1 MVFAV
6 AGLRHTGPCPVGL
19 ARHEKGFGGVMLHS
33 LFKLAAETSSDARR
47 KLLQAVTDLFFC
59 DPEPTGLSKHH
70 YGEIALRALP
80 HLDPQARQGYADEV
94 AAEPNLPRS
103 VANALAGDPDGEV
116 ARLVLRLSPV
126 LTDRDL
132 AAIALNQSQ
141 AHLAAIAERVRLS
154 ENITDILVERGDT
167 GVLKTVGGNEGATF
181 SEEGFDRL
189 LERGREEAAIPRA
202 VAVRSDL
209 SDARAERVLR
219 VLVELGE
226 DDDVDFASDSE
237 AAAIARLARRQRL
250 EVSQLIKD
258 LKDRSRTIDDIVVML
273 AEEDRAYHL
282 AQVIAQASDISA
294 EQALRVLLRRDVSG
308 IALACR
314 ALDLGFPAFSAVLA
328 LRARRLMFANK
339 DTDED
344 LRRYAQIEMAA
355 AERSMR
361 FIRMKARVA

>member
-6 AGLRHTGPCPVGL
+6 AGLRHIGRRPPGRV
-19 ARHEKGFGGVMLHS
+19 RQEKGFGGVMLHS

-80 HLDPQARQGYADEV
+80 HLDSEARQGYADEV

-116 ARLVLRLSPV
+116 AQLVLRLSPV

-154 ENITDILVERGDT
+154 ENITDILVDRGDT
-167 GVLKTVGGNEGATF
+167 VVLKTVGGNEGAAF
-181 SEEGFDRL
+181 SEDGFDRL

-226 DDDVDFASDSE
+226 DDDIDLASDSE

-250 EVSQLIKD
+250 EVNQLIGD
-258 LKDRSRTIDDIVVML
+258 LKGGTRPLDDVVVML

-282 AQVIAQASDISA
+282 AQVLARVSDIGV
-294 EQALRVLLRRDVSG
+294 EQALRALLQRDVSG

-314 ALDLGFPAFSAVLA
+314 ALDIGIAGFAAVLA

-339 DTDED
+339 DTEED
-344 LRRYAQIEMAA
+344 LRRYAQIEPAA
-355 AERSMR
+355 AIRGMR

>member
-1 MVFAV
+1 
-6 AGLRHTGPCPVGL
+6 
-19 ARHEKGFGGVMLHS
+19 MLHS
-33 LFKLAAETSSDARR
+33 LFKLAAESSSDARR
-47 KLLQAVTDLFFC
+47 RLLQAVTDLFFC
-59 DPEPTGLSKHH
+59 DPEPTGMSKHH

-141 AHLAAIAERVRLS
+141 AHLTAIAERVRLS
-154 ENITDILVERGDT
+154 ENITDILVERGDDD
-167 GVLKTVGGNEGATF
+167 VLKTVGGNEGAAFT
-181 SEEGFDRL
+181 EEGFEKL
-189 LERGREEAAIPRA
+189 LDRGREAAAIPLA
-202 VAVRSDL
+202 VAVRTDL
-209 SDARAERVLR
+209 SEARAERVLR
-219 VLVELGE
+219 VLAELGE
-226 DDDVDFASDSE
+226 QGEIDPDSE

-250 EVSQLIKD
+250 EVSQLITD
-258 LKDRSRTIDDIVVML
+258 LKGETRVLDEIVVML
-273 AEEDRAYHL
+273 ADEDRAYHL
-282 AQVIAQASDISA
+282 AQVLARISDISV
-294 EQALRVLLRRDVSG
+294 EQALRALLQRDVSG

-314 ALDLGFPAFSAVLA
+314 ALDIGIPGFAAVLA

-339 DTDED
+339 DTEED
-344 LRRYAQIEMAA
+344 LRRYAQIEPAA
-355 AERSMR
+355 AIRGMR

>member
-1 MVFAV
+1 
-6 AGLRHTGPCPVGL
+6 
-19 ARHEKGFGGVMLHS
+19 MLHS
-33 LFKLAAETSSDARR
+33 LFKLAAESSSDARR
-47 KLLQAVTDLFFC
+47 RLLQAVTDLFFC
-59 DPEPTGLSKHH
+59 DPEPTGMSKHH

-141 AHLAAIAERVRLS
+141 AHLSAIAERVRLS
-154 ENITDILVERGDT
+154 ENITDILVERGDDD
-167 GVLKTVGGNEGATF
+167 VLKTVGGNEGAAFT
-181 SEEGFDRL
+181 EEGFEKL
-189 LERGREEAAIPRA
+189 LDRGREAAAIPLA
-202 VAVRSDL
+202 VAVRTDL
-209 SDARAERVLR
+209 SEARAERVLR
-219 VLVELGE
+219 VLAELGE
-226 DDDVDFASDSE
+226 QGEIDPDSE

-250 EVSQLIKD
+250 EVSQLIAD
-258 LKDRSRTIDDIVVML
+258 LKEEARALDEVVVML

-282 AQVIAQASDISA
+282 AQVLARISDISV
-294 EQALRVLLRRDVSG
+294 EQALRALLQRDVSG

-314 ALDLGFPAFSAVLA
+314 ALDIGIPGFAAVLA

-339 DTDED
+339 DTEED
-344 LRRYAQIEMAA
+344 LRRYAQIEPAA
-355 AERSMR
+355 AIRGMR

>member
-1 MVFAV
+1 
-6 AGLRHTGPCPVGL
+6 
-19 ARHEKGFGGVMLHS
+19 MLHS

-47 KLLQAVTDLFFC
+47 RLLHAVTDLFFY
-59 DPEPTGLSKHH
+59 DPEPTGMSKHH

-80 HLDPQARQGYADEV
+80 HLDAGARQGYADEV

-141 AHLAAIAERVRLS
+141 DHLAAIAERVRLS
-154 ENITDILVERGDT
+154 EKITDILVERGDN
-167 GVLKTVGGNEGATF
+167 GVLKTVGGNEGAAF
-181 SEEGFDRL
+181 SEGGFDRL
-189 LERGREEAAIPRA
+189 LERGREEVAIPRA
-202 VAVRSDL
+202 VAIRSDL
-209 SDARAERVLR
+209 SEDRAARVMR

-226 DDDVDFASDSE
+226 DDDLDFVDGSE
-237 AAAIARLARRQRL
+237 AATIARQARQQRL
-250 EVSQLIKD
+250 EVSQLVAD
-258 LKDRSRTIDDIVVML
+258 LKAKVRVIDDVVIML

-282 AQVIAQASDISA
+282 AQVLAQSSGIGV

-314 ALDLGFPAFSAVLA
+314 ALDVGFPAFAAILG
-328 LRARRLMFANK
+328 LRSRRLMFANK
-339 DTDED
+339 DTEDD
-344 LRRYAQIEMAA
+344 LRRYAQIDLTA
-355 AERSMR
+355 AERGMR
-361 FIRMKARVA
+361 FIRIKARAG

>member
-1 MVFAV
+1 
-6 AGLRHTGPCPVGL
+6 
-19 ARHEKGFGGVMLHS
+19 MLHS
-33 LFKLAAETSSDARR
+33 LFKLAAESSSDARR
-47 KLLQAVTDLFFC
+47 RLLQAVTDLFFC
-59 DPEPTGLSKHH
+59 DPEPTGMSKHH

-141 AHLAAIAERVRLS
+141 AHLTAIAERVRLS
-154 ENITDILVERGDT
+154 ENITDILVERGDDD
-167 GVLKTVGGNEGATF
+167 VLKTVGGNEGAAFT
-181 SEEGFDRL
+181 EEGFEKL
-189 LERGREEAAIPRA
+189 LDRGREAAAIPLA
-202 VAVRSDL
+202 VAVRTDL
-209 SDARAERVLR
+209 SEARAERVLR
-219 VLVELGE
+219 VLAELGE
-226 DDDVDFASDSE
+226 QGEIDPDSE

-250 EVSQLIKD
+250 EVSQLITD
-258 LKDRSRTIDDIVVML
+258 LKGETRVLDEVVVML
-273 AEEDRAYHL
+273 ADEDRAYHL
-282 AQVIAQASDISA
+282 AQVLARISDISV
-294 EQALRVLLRRDVSG
+294 EQALRALLQRDVSG

-314 ALDLGFPAFSAVLA
+314 ALDIGIPGFAAVLA

-339 DTDED
+339 DTEED
-344 LRRYAQIEMAA
+344 LRRYAQIEPAA
-355 AERSMR
+355 AIRGMR

>member
-1 MVFAV
+1 
-6 AGLRHTGPCPVGL
+6 
-19 ARHEKGFGGVMLHS
+19 MLHS
-33 LFKLAAETSSDARR
+33 LFKLAAESSSDARR
-47 KLLQAVTDLFFC
+47 RLLQAVTDLFFC
-59 DPEPTGLSKHH
+59 DPEPTGMSKHH

-141 AHLAAIAERVRLS
+141 AHLTAIAERVRLS
-154 ENITDILVERGDT
+154 ENITDILVERGNDD
-167 GVLKTVGGNEGATF
+167 VLKTVGGNEGAAFT
-181 SEEGFDRL
+181 EEGFEKL
-189 LERGREEAAIPRA
+189 LDRGREAAAIPLA
-202 VAVRSDL
+202 VAVRTDL
-209 SDARAERVLR
+209 SEARAERVLR
-219 VLVELGE
+219 VLAELGE
-226 DDDVDFASDSE
+226 QGEIDPDSE

-250 EVSQLIKD
+250 EVSQLITD
-258 LKDRSRTIDDIVVML
+258 LKGETRVLDEVVVML

-282 AQVIAQASDISA
+282 AQVLARISDISV
-294 EQALRVLLRRDVSG
+294 EQALRALLQRDVSG

-314 ALDLGFPAFSAVLA
+314 ALDIGIPGFAAVLA

-339 DTDED
+339 DTEED
-344 LRRYAQIEMAA
+344 LRRYAQIEPAA
-355 AERSMR
+355 AIRGMR

>member
-1 MVFAV
+1 
-6 AGLRHTGPCPVGL
+6 
-19 ARHEKGFGGVMLHS
+19 MLHS
-33 LFKLAAETSSDARR
+33 LFKLAAESSSDARCR
-47 KLLQAVTDLFFC
+47 LLQAVTDLFFC
-59 DPEPTGLSKHH
+59 DPEPTGMSKHH

-141 AHLAAIAERVRLS
+141 AHLTAIAERVRLS
-154 ENITDILVERGDT
+154 ENITDILVERGDDD
-167 GVLKTVGGNEGATF
+167 VLKTVGGNEGAAFT
-181 SEEGFDRL
+181 EEGFEKL
-189 LERGREEAAIPRA
+189 LDRGREAAAIPLA
-202 VAVRSDL
+202 VAVRTDL
-209 SDARAERVLR
+209 SEARAERVLR
-219 VLVELGE
+219 VLAELGE
-226 DDDVDFASDSE
+226 QGEIDPDSE

-250 EVSQLIKD
+250 EVSQLITD
-258 LKDRSRTIDDIVVML
+258 LKGETRVLDEVVVML
-273 AEEDRAYHL
+273 ADEDRAYHL
-282 AQVIAQASDISA
+282 AQVLARISDISV
-294 EQALRVLLRRDVSG
+294 EQALRALLQRDVSG

-314 ALDLGFPAFSAVLA
+314 ALDIGIPGFAAVLA

-339 DTDED
+339 DTEED
-344 LRRYAQIEMAA
+344 LRRYAQIEPAA
-355 AERSMR
+355 AIRGMR

>member
-1 MVFAV
+1 
-6 AGLRHTGPCPVGL
+6 
-19 ARHEKGFGGVMLHS
+19 MLHS
-33 LFKLAAETSSDARR
+33 LFKLAAESSSDARR
-47 KLLQAVTDLFFC
+47 RLLQAVTDLFFC
-59 DPEPTGLSKHH
+59 DPEPTGMSKHH

-141 AHLAAIAERVRLS
+141 AHLTAIAERVRLS
-154 ENITDILVERGDT
+154 ENITDILVERGDDD
-167 GVLKTVGGNEGATF
+167 VLKTVGGNEGAAFT
-181 SEEGFDRL
+181 EEGFEKL
-189 LERGREEAAIPRA
+189 LDRGREAAAIPLA
-202 VAVRSDL
+202 VAVRTDL
-209 SDARAERVLR
+209 SEARAERVLR
-219 VLVELGE
+219 VLAELGE
-226 DDDVDFASDSE
+226 QGEIDPDSE

-250 EVSQLIKD
+250 EVSQLITD
-258 LKDRSRTIDDIVVML
+258 LKGETRALDEVVVML

-282 AQVIAQASDISA
+282 AQVLARISDISV
-294 EQALRVLLRRDVSG
+294 EQALRALLQRDVSG

-314 ALDLGFPAFSAVLA
+314 ALDIGIPGFAAVLA

-339 DTDED
+339 DTEED
-344 LRRYAQIEMAA
+344 LRRYAQIEPAA
-355 AERSMR
+355 ATRGMR

>member
-1 MVFAV
+1 
-6 AGLRHTGPCPVGL
+6 
-19 ARHEKGFGGVMLHS
+19 MLHS
-33 LFKLAAETSSDARR
+33 LFKLASETSSDARR
-47 KLLQAVTDLFFC
+47 RLLQAVTDLFFC
-59 DPEPTGLSKHH
+59 DPEPTGMSKHH

-80 HLDPQARQGYADEV
+80 HLDSQARQGYADEV

-103 VANALAGDPDGEV
+103 VANALAGDADGEV

-141 AHLAAIAERVRLS
+141 EHLAAMAERVRLS
-154 ENITDILVERGDT
+154 EKITDILVERGDSS
-167 GVLKTVGGNEGATF
+167 VLKTVGGNEGAAF
-181 SEEGFDRL
+181 SDEGFERL
-189 LERGREEAAIPRA
+189 LDRGREAATIPLA

-209 SDARAERVLR
+209 SDVRAERVLR
-219 VLVELGE
+219 VLAELGE
-226 DDDVDFASDSE
+226 DGGIDFASDNE

-250 EVSQLIKD
+250 EVSQLITD
-258 LKDRSRTIDDIVVML
+258 LKGGTRALDDVVIML

-282 AQVIAQASDISA
+282 AQVLSRVSDIGV
-294 EQALRVLLRRDVSG
+294 EPALRALLRRDVSG

-314 ALDLGFPAFSAVLA
+314 ALDIGFPAFAAVLA

-339 DTDED
+339 DTEDD
-344 LRRYAQIEMAA
+344 LRRYAQIDTAA
-355 AERSMR
+355 AERGMR

>member
-1 MVFAV
+1 
-6 AGLRHTGPCPVGL
+6 
-19 ARHEKGFGGVMLHS
+19 MLHS
-33 LFKLAAETSSDARR
+33 LFKLAAESSSDARR
-47 KLLQAVTDLFFC
+47 RLLQAVTDLFFC
-59 DPEPTGLSKHH
+59 DPEPTGMSKHH

-141 AHLAAIAERVRLS
+141 AHLTAIAERVRLS
-154 ENITDILVERGDT
+154 ENITDILVERGDDD
-167 GVLKTVGGNEGATF
+167 VLKTVGGNEGAAFT
-181 SEEGFDRL
+181 EEGFEKL
-189 LERGREEAAIPRA
+189 LDRGREAAAIPLA
-202 VAVRSDL
+202 VAVRTDL
-209 SDARAERVLR
+209 SDSRAERVLR
-219 VLVELGE
+219 VLAELGE
-226 DDDVDFASDSE
+226 QGEIDPDSE

-250 EVSQLIKD
+250 EVSQLITD
-258 LKDRSRTIDDIVVML
+258 LKGETRVLDEVVVML
-273 AEEDRAYHL
+273 ADEDRAYHL
-282 AQVIAQASDISA
+282 AQVLARISDISV
-294 EQALRVLLRRDVSG
+294 EQALRALLQRDVSG

-314 ALDLGFPAFSAVLA
+314 ALDIGIPGFAAVLA

-339 DTDED
+339 DTEED
-344 LRRYAQIEMAA
+344 LRRYAQIEPAA
-355 AERSMR
+355 AIRGMR

>member
-1 MVFAV
+1 
-6 AGLRHTGPCPVGL
+6 
-19 ARHEKGFGGVMLHS
+19 MLHS
-33 LFKLAAETSSDARR
+33 LFKLASETSSDARR
-47 KLLQAVTDLFFC
+47 RLLQAVTDLFFC
-59 DPEPTGLSKHH
+59 DPEPTGMSKHH

-80 HLDPQARQGYADEV
+80 HLDSEARQGYADEV

-141 AHLAAIAERVRLS
+141 EHLAAMAERVRLS
-154 ENITDILVERGDT
+154 EKITDILVERGDSS
-167 GVLKTVGGNEGATF
+167 VLKTVGGNEGAAF
-181 SEEGFDRL
+181 SDEGFERL
-189 LERGREEAAIPRA
+189 LDRGREAAAIPLA

-209 SDARAERVLR
+209 SEARAERVLR
-219 VLVELGE
+219 VLAELGE
-226 DDDVDFASDSE
+226 DGGIDFASDNE

-250 EVSQLIKD
+250 EVSQLITD
-258 LKDRSRTIDDIVVML
+258 LKGGTRALDDVVIML

-282 AQVIAQASDISA
+282 AQVLSRVSDIGV
-294 EQALRVLLRRDVSG
+294 EQALRALLRRDVSG

-314 ALDLGFPAFSAVLA
+314 ALDIGFPAFAAVLA

-339 DTDED
+339 DHEED
-344 LRRYAQIEMAA
+344 LRRYAQIDTAA
-355 AERSMR
+355 AERGMR

>member
-1 MVFAV
+1 
-6 AGLRHTGPCPVGL
+6 
-19 ARHEKGFGGVMLHS
+19 MLHS
-33 LFKLAAETSSDARR
+33 LFKLAAESSSDARR
-47 KLLQAVTDLFFC
+47 RLLQAVTDLFFC
-59 DPEPTGLSKHH
+59 DPEPTGMSKHH

-141 AHLAAIAERVRLS
+141 AHLTAIAERVRLS
-154 ENITDILVERGDT
+154 ENITDILVERGDDD
-167 GVLKTVGGNEGATF
+167 VLKTVGGNEGAAFT
-181 SEEGFDRL
+181 EEGFEKL
-189 LERGREEAAIPRA
+189 LDRGREAAAIPLA
-202 VAVRSDL
+202 VAVRTDL
-209 SDARAERVLR
+209 SEARAERVLR
-219 VLVELGE
+219 VLAELGE
-226 DDDVDFASDSE
+226 QGEIDPDSE

-250 EVSQLIKD
+250 EVSQLITD
-258 LKDRSRTIDDIVVML
+258 LKGETRVLDEVVAML
-273 AEEDRAYHL
+273 ADEDRAYHL
-282 AQVIAQASDISA
+282 AQVLARISDISV
-294 EQALRVLLRRDVSG
+294 EQALRALLQRDVSG

-314 ALDLGFPAFSAVLA
+314 ALDIGIPGFAAVLA

-339 DTDED
+339 DTEED
-344 LRRYAQIEMAA
+344 LRRYAQIEPAA
-355 AERSMR
+355 AIRGMR